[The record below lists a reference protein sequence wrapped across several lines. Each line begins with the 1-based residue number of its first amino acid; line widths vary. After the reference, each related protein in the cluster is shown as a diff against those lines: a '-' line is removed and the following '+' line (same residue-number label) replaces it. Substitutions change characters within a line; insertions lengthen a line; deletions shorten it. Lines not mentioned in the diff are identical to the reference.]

1 MHDTRSIYT
10 NQLHVSILVLGKFYL
25 KQNVTY
31 DNIKKDKKSGI
42 TLSKDIQ
49 VLHLELQNNIKTNY
63 RISKLKGR
71 HVAFINWEMP
81 KC

>member
-1 MHDTRSIYT
+1 MVAWYKVNIQITWCLYIST
-10 NQLHVSILVLGKFYL
+10 WKILF

-49 VLHLELQNNIKTNY
+49 VLPWELQNHIKRNKEDL
-63 RISKLKGR
+63 S
-71 HVAFINWEMP
+71 
-81 KC
+81 